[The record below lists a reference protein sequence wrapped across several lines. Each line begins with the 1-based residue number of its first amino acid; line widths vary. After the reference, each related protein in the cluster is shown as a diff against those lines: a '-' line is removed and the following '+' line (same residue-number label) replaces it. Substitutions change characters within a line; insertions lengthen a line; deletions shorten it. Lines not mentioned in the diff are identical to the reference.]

1 MKKTL
6 KKSLQ
11 IRFVLLSMAVLL
23 LLQGAIVGFSIW
35 HSYRDMV
42 SKSDVLISQLQKNP
56 SAGSRYFSVKVHPG
70 KGSVRIDTV
79 QNVSVTPAQAGE
91 YAKAVI
97 HNDADRGFIDG
108 YRYHIYTNTEGIRI
122 LFLSR
127 QSSLEMHRSTCK
139 SLILFSLGGLA
150 IMCVV
155 LILLSG
161 AVVAPIVE
169 NHNKQKQFITAA
181 GHQLKTPL
189 TVIRTDA
196 QMLQEEIG
204 NSQWLDG
211 ILAQT
216 DRLTQMTNDL
226 VSLSRS
232 EEYSNSLVT
241 EVFSLSDAI
250 NEISGFY
257 EVIAKRNDVA
267 LHASTPEALSYR
279 GNPEEIRQ
287 LVSILLDNA
296 TKYCTP
302 GGQIALTTKKELRGI
317 SIQIENTASE
327 LENASDSMFTQRF
340 FRGDNAAGKEGSGLG
355 LTIAESIAHRHG
367 GKLTV
372 AAKKDSF
379 CVYVMLH

>member
-1 MKKTL
+1 MKKSL

-35 HSYRDMV
+35 HSYQDMV
-42 SKSDVLISQLQKNP
+42 SKSDVILFQLRKNP
-56 SAGSRYFSVKVHPG
+56 SASSRYFSVNVHPG

-97 HNDADRGFIDG
+97 HSDEDKGFIDG
-108 YRYHIYTNTEGIRI
+108 YRYHIYTDTEGMRI

-139 SLILFSLGGLA
+139 SLILFSLGGLT
-150 IMCVV
+150 IMCIV
-155 LILLSG
+155 LVLLSG
-161 AVVAPIVE
+161 VVVTPIVE

-204 NSQWLDG
+204 NSEWIDG
-211 ILAQT
+211 ILTQT

-226 VSLSRS
+226 VTLSRS
-232 EEYSNSLVT
+232 EEYSNSIIT
-241 EVFSLSDAI
+241 EDFSLSDMI
-250 NEISGFY
+250 DEISSFY
-257 EVIAKRNDVA
+257 EAIARRNNVA
-267 LHASTPEALSYR
+267 LHASVPEELSYR

-287 LVSILLDNA
+287 LVSIFLDNA

-302 GGQIALTTKKELRGI
+302 GGQITLTVKKELWGVSLRV
-317 SIQIENTASE
+317 ENTCPNMGERSG
-327 LENASDSMFTQRF
+327 SMFTQRF
-340 FRGDNAAGKEGSGLG
+340 FRGENAAGKEGSGLG
-355 LTIAESIAHRHG
+355 LSIAESIVRHHG

-372 AAKKDSF
+372 TTGKDSF